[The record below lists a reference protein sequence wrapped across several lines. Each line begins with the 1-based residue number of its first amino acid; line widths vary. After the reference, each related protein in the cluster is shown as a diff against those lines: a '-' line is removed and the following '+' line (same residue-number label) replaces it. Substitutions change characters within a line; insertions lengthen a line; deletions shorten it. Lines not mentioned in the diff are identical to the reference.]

1 MSSVVFLNSNE
12 HRDLK
17 LLNNQFFPH
26 AKKHHMS
33 YLLVHEFPQACL
45 NFPIV
50 FIKDE
55 NTGQFKSVA
64 MFGFKEGE
72 NVFYEEPQW
81 NSTYIPANIRRHPFL
96 MAPKSDNDQDWS
108 ICIDRESEHFSTTDG
123 EVLFDSEGK
132 PSQQL
137 EKVKKFLADFIEKD
151 HLTSAFIKQLANMDL
166 FKQNSIVIT
175 ESNGEQA
182 QINGVYS
189 IDEEKLNDLPDA
201 DYLALK
207 KRGYIGPI
215 FTHLTSLGQM
225 ERIKILRN
233 LK

>member
-1 MSSVVFLNSNE
+1 MSSVVFLSSNE

-17 LLNNQFFPH
+17 LVSKRFYPH
-26 AKKHHMS
+26 AKNHHMS
-33 YLLVHEFPQACL
+33 YLLVHEFPQASL
-45 NFPIV
+45 NYPIV

-64 MFGFKEGE
+64 MFGFKDGE

-81 NSTYIPANIRRHPFL
+81 NSTYIPANLRRHPFL
-96 MAPKSDNDQDWS
+96 MTPKSEDDRDWS
-108 ICIDRESEHFSTTDG
+108 ICIDEDSEHFSTAEG
-123 EVLFDSEGK
+123 EALFDSEGK

-137 EKVKKFLADFIEKD
+137 EDVKQFLADFIEKD
-151 HLTSAFIKQLANMDL
+151 HLTTAFTKHLASLDL

-182 QINGVYS
+182 KINGVYS
-189 IDEEKLNDLPDA
+189 IDEEKLNELRDE
-201 DYLALK
+201 DYLGLR

-215 FTHLTSLGQM
+215 YTHLTSLGQM

>member
-1 MSSVVFLNSNE
+1 MSSVVFLSSHD

-17 LLNNQFFPH
+17 LISKRFFPH
-26 AKKHHMS
+26 AKNHHMC
-33 YLLVHEFPQACL
+33 YLLVHEFPQAAL

-55 NTGQFKSVA
+55 DTGQFKPVA

-96 MAPKSDNDQDWS
+96 MSPKTENDQDWS
-108 ICIDRESEHFSTTDG
+108 ICIDKDSEHLSTKDG
-123 EVLFDSEGK
+123 EALFDSEGK

-137 EKVKKFLADFIEKD
+137 EDVKVFLADFIEKD
-151 HLTSAFIKQLANMDL
+151 HLTTAFTKQLASLDL
-166 FKQNSIVIT
+166 FKQNSLVIT
-175 ESNGEQA
+175 ESNGEQVKV
-182 QINGVYS
+182 NGVYS
-189 IDEEKLNDLPDA
+189 IDEEKLNDLSDS
-201 DYLALK
+201 DYLMLK
-207 KRGYIGPI
+207 KRGFIGPI
-215 FTHLTSLGQM
+215 YTHLTALGQM